1 METYDDPALE
11 LEAEI
16 KRNRTRARI
25 YAASAVLALPVITL
39 GVYWAWQH
47 VRLGLAGGIVLA
59 LVMLQRT
66 TRRALA
72 GRGANK

>member
-1 METYDDPALE
+1 METYGDPALE

-16 KRNRTRARI
+16 KRKRTRARI
-25 YAASAVLALPVITL
+25 YAASAVLALPVITF

-72 GRGANK
+72 GRGSNK

>member
-1 METYDDPALE
+1 METFDDPALE

-16 KRNRTRARI
+16 RRKKTRALI
-25 YAASAVLALPVITL
+25 YAAAALFALPALTFA
-39 GVYWAWQH
+39 VYLAWQH

-72 GRGANK
+72 GRAGKK